1 MLAKQF
7 RLRSKD
13 VKFLTKKR
21 NYISS
26 GFFGFFYVKQYDNL
40 RFNQFSFHVPLKYSK
55 KAVHRNQ
62 IRRCLYNYY
71 RIKWLSDKKIWNN
84 YYKVF
89 VVLQKNGIDEFKK
102 QIEKKSEKDILD
114 FVYSVFSVSLSN
126 FTKIV
131 SK

>member
-26 GFFGFFYVKQYDNL
+26 GFFGFFYVKQDDNL

>member
-7 RLRSKD
+7 RLRTKD

-21 NYISS
+21 NYFSS
-26 GFFGFFYVKQYDNL
+26 DFFGFFYIKQYDNL
-40 RFNQFSFHVPLKYSK
+40 RFNQFSFHIPLKYSK

-89 VVLQKNGIDEFKK
+89 VILQKHKIDELKK
-102 QIEKKSEKDILD
+102 QIEKISEKDILD
-114 FVYSVFSVSLSN
+114 FVYSIFDQSLLN
-126 FTKIV
+126 LTKML

>member
-40 RFNQFSFHVPLKYSK
+40 KFNQFSFHIPLKYSK
-55 KAVHRNQ
+55 KAIHRNQ

-114 FVYSVFSVSLSN
+114 FVCSVFSVSLSN

>member
-7 RLRSKD
+7 RLRTKD

-21 NYISS
+21 NYLSS

-40 RFNQFSFHVPLKYSK
+40 KFNQFSFHIPLKYSK

-71 RIKWLSDKKIWNN
+71 RLNLLSDKRIWNN
-84 YYKVF
+84 HYKVF
-89 VVLQKNGIDEFKK
+89 VVLQKNRIDEFKK
-102 QIEKKSEKDILD
+102 QIEKMSEKDILN
-114 FVYSVFSVSLSN
+114 FVYSIFAQSLLN
-126 FTKIV
+126 FTKIL